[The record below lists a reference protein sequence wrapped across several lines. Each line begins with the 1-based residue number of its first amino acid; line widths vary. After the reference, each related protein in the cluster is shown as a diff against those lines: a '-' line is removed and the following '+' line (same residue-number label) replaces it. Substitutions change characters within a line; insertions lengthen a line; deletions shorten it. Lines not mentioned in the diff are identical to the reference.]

1 LPLKETIRMLRGL
14 DANAWATLI
23 IQLLV
28 LLTGSVTALWAYTKY
43 VLERN
48 LLAPVEFSIETAVPG
63 SLGGATVMEVLLH
76 LKNVG
81 SSTLVAR
88 NIRVDI
94 RYAGES
100 RKPILVTSSDPQDPL
115 LGRLY
120 FGGSLRKELAAG
132 SWHNTVDA
140 EAVRRRTPTK
150 KTRALEGRGFL
161 LLDDDTFVQ
170 AGVDQTYT
178 FVTALPEGCR
188 YVLVWASFEYAQ
200 RPRGMQNFFVGL
212 SRRLGLIQY
221 TLKHVSEP
229 HTVERLVRL
238 PAPSDRASATAWPS
252 PEP

>member
-1 LPLKETIRMLRGL
+1 MLRGL

-23 IQLLV
+23 IQLVV
-28 LLTGSVTALWAYTKY
+28 LLAGLVTALWAYTKY

-48 LLAPVEFSIETAVPG
+48 FLAPVEFSIEATVPG
-63 SLGGATVMEVLLH
+63 LLGGATIIEVLLH

-94 RYAGES
+94 RYAGENK
-100 RKPILVTSSDPQDPL
+100 KPTLVAATNPQDPL
-115 LGRLY
+115 LGKLY
-120 FGGSLRKELAAG
+120 FGGSLRKEIGRA
-132 SWHNTVDA
+132 SWHDTKDA
-140 EAVRRRTPTK
+140 ESIRRGKPK
-150 KTRALEGRGFL
+150 KTRVLEGRGFL

-188 YVLVWASFEYAQ
+188 YALIWASFQYAQ
-200 RPRGMQNFFVGL
+200 RPRSMQNVLVGL

-221 TLKHVSEP
+221 SLKHVTEP
-229 HTVERLVRL
+229 HTVERLVKI
-238 PAPSDRASATAWPS
+238 S
-252 PEP
+252 EPL

>member
-1 LPLKETIRMLRGL
+1 MLRGL

-23 IQLLV
+23 IQLVV
-28 LLTGSVTALWAYTKY
+28 LLAGSVTALWAYTKY

-63 SLGGATVMEVLLH
+63 SLAGATVMEVLLH

-81 SSTLVAR
+81 SSTLLAH

-115 LGRLY
+115 LGKLY
-120 FGGSLRKELAAG
+120 FGGSLRKELAVG
-132 SWHNTVDA
+132 SWHDTIDA
-140 EAVRRRTPTK
+140 EAVRRRKPK

-170 AGVDQTYT
+170 PGVDQTYT

-200 RPRGMQNFFVGL
+200 RPRGMQNFLVGL

-221 TLKHVSEP
+221 TLEHVTKP
-229 HTVERLVRL
+229 HTVERLVKL
-238 PAPSDRASATAWPS
+238 
-252 PEP
+252 PEPS